1 MPTALLNQFTFSA
14 GVILHEKS
22 LKPAAFLSG
31 HVSIQVIDRPIFID
45 SKRKVKY
52 VIVLHQNT
60 SCYTVVLYA
69 VEYLKP

>member
-45 SKRKVKY
+45 S
-52 VIVLHQNT
+52 
-60 SCYTVVLYA
+60 
-69 VEYLKP
+69 